1 MREWGRAQVTLL
13 QHMDNMI
20 ADRRVKPSEGRSDI
34 LSALVAG
41 QDASEQG
48 QKLRENE
55 VFANLYIFIL

>member
-20 ADRRVKPSEGRSDI
+20 ADRRAKPSEGRSDI